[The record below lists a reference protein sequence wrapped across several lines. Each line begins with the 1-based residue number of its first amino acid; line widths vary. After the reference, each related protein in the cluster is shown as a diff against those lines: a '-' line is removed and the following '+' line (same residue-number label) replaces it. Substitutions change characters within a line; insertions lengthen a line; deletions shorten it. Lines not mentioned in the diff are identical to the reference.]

1 MKKLFTLLTL
11 LVAIVTGAQA
21 ADETYS
27 FTGKSSSITN
37 GYTANIGGAYVGR
50 VGSNYTLD
58 ATNGLPT
65 GNSKIFAAFKLNQKA
80 KINTVFV
87 WTKTN
92 SDLSGKSISLVS
104 LTEADYNQ
112 LVTAAGGETK
122 YSNVA
127 FTDNQTATVECLRAN
142 ANVDFDVPFTNAVEA
157 GYYAV
162 YTASS
167 VNGSA
172 YIKRIEITYD
182 SNPSDTRTN
191 LVGAWT
197 NDAPT
202 FEYGEAATAPTFDV
216 TGGTLGKDY
225 SVAYSL
231 TTDGGNVTVNSTSG
245 ITAIDT
251 NTPGTSKVKATITV
265 INTTDY
271 KATTTEYETT
281 ITVNPEPG
289 TEPITLFSVNATTTY
304 NVPASTT
311 ETPYEDISSKATITG
326 GAIYAHNGQDGAKSL
341 VASNNSTSFYFSN
354 NNTNFKI
361 VLDEPLQA
369 GDIITS
375 KVGNSKNYGIKI
387 YTTENL
393 GGYGAEDETY
403 DAIILN
409 PNSSYGDG
417 NAYTVKPSDTNLIG
431 ATTLYLY
438 RATGKSTYFDEFT
451 ITRPVID
458 EDAPALT
465 VAPDALSF
473 TEAGNKTF
481 TITGVNLTDGT
492 YNITVPTGFTA
503 NPATY
508 TVADG
513 VVNQEVTVTYAPT
526 ANTPTTA
533 GTITVTN
540 GDNLEASVEL
550 TYYALVN
557 PVAQTTVSEAK
568 TWDIE
573 NDVTATKDV
582 AAATETL
589 YANLLDLTFAETF
602 DATSLLV
609 QAANAYRTG
618 YKCVQDGTLK
628 FTTTVPGTVTV
639 TFASTGSNN
648 TGRYLIVNGVQGEVE
663 GATSGD
669 HSVESF
675 EVEAGDVTISRTS
688 ALRYYK
694 VEFVPAVSTLTLT
707 DAANSANGEAVA
719 AVKGKTVNATV
730 TRSLASD
737 KYFGVFLPFALT
749 AAQIQAAFGE
759 GAVVA
764 AFTGEVKNG
773 KTFMFGKLNTDEGME
788 AYKGYL
794 VKAGSSYAGNFTVE
808 GVTIPTQVSAVGD
821 ATYAMVGT
829 LDRYTYTEGST
840 IYYFTNAGTIKK
852 LTSKGINGLRAFMAD
867 NSSAAAIVSSVVTN
881 AGITYGGPGDGTGDS
896 AYQAREVFGIDLEDD
911 VVTGIES
918 IENGQLTID
927 NDAPAYNLAGQKVGK
942 GYKGIV
948 IINGKKVVK

>member
-21 ADETYS
+21 YESASGDV
-27 FTGKSSSITN
+27 SIN
-37 GYTANIGGAYVGR
+37 VK
-50 VGSNYTLD
+50 VSN
-58 ATNGLPT
+58 
-65 GNSKIFAAFKLNQKA
+65 
-80 KINTVFV
+80 
-87 WTKTN
+87 
-92 SDLSGKSISLVS
+92 SGKFQKLADGCYTFRGSSYSYSEGSGIKTQQSQGGVVFYISENTDVTVDIKHNESKNAHTVTASIYS
-104 LTEADYNQ
+104 LTEEEYKVLYDAADDGKTSY
-112 LVTAAGGETK
+112 TFST
-122 YSNVA
+122 SS
-127 FTDNQTATVECLRAN
+127 ATST
-142 ANVDFDVPFTNAVEA
+142 FDVEIGASTETFSKTQTLAP
-157 GYYAV
+157 GYYALICSGEKGNT
-162 YTASS
+162 YFNAIHFASS
-167 VNGSA
+167 
-172 YIKRIEITYD
+172 

-197 NDAPT
+197 DDAPT
-202 FEYGEAATAPTFDV
+202 FEYGEAATVPTFDV
-216 TGGTLGKDY
+216 TPTTATPGTHY

-231 TTDGGNVTVNSTSG
+231 VSGSNVTVHATNG

-251 NTPGTSKVKATITV
+251 NTPGESVVKATITV
-265 INTTDY
+265 IDGDNY
-271 KATTTEYETT
+271 KATTAEYTTT
-281 ITVNPEPG
+281 ITVGAKPG

-326 GAIYAHNGQDGAKSL
+326 GAIYAHNGQSGAKSL
-341 VASNNSTSFYFSN
+341 VASGNSTSFCFTN

-361 VLDEPLQA
+361 VLDEALQA

-393 GGYGAEDETY
+393 GGYSATDETY

-417 NAYTVKPSDTNLIG
+417 NAYTVKPSDKNLIG
-431 ATTLYLY
+431 ATTLYIY
-438 RATGKSTYFDEFT
+438 RATGNSTYFDEFT

-465 VAPDALSF
+465 VGPDALSF

-481 TITGVNLTDGT
+481 TITGANLTDGT
-492 YNITVPTGFTA
+492 YNITVPAGFTA
-503 NPATY
+503 SPATY

-513 VVNQEVTVTYAPT
+513 AVNQEVKITYAPT

-533 GTITVTN
+533 GTITIAN
-540 GDNLEASVEL
+540 GDNIETSVEL

-609 QAANAYRTG
+609 QAATAYRTG

-628 FTTTVPGTVTV
+628 FTTTVPGRVTV
-639 TFASTGSNN
+639 TFSSTGGSN

-663 GATSGD
+663 GSTSGE

-675 EVEAGDVTISRTS
+675 DVEAGDVTISSTS

-694 VEFVPAVSTLTLT
+694 VEFVPTVPTLTLT
-707 DAANSANGEAVA
+707 DAEGSTNATAIA
-719 AVKGKTVNATV
+719 AAKGKTVNATV
-730 TRSLASD
+730 TRSLSSE

-764 AFTGEVKNG
+764 TFTGEVKNG
-773 KTFMFGKLNTDEGME
+773 KTFMFGKLGTDEGME

-794 VKAGSSYAGNFTVE
+794 VKAGSGYAGSFTVE
-808 GVTIPTQVSAVGD
+808 GVTIPDQVSAVGD
-821 ATYAMVGT
+821 AAYAMVGT
-829 LDRYTYTEGST
+829 LDRYTYTEGN
-840 IYYFTNAGTIKK
+840 IYYFTTAGTIKK
-852 LTSKGINGLRAFMAD
+852 LTSGGINGLRAFMAD
-867 NSSAAAIVSSVVTN
+867 NSSASTIINSIASN
-881 AGITYGGPGDGTGDS
+881 AGIEFGGGSDTEIS
-896 AYQAREVFGIDLEDD
+896 RAREVFGIDLEDD